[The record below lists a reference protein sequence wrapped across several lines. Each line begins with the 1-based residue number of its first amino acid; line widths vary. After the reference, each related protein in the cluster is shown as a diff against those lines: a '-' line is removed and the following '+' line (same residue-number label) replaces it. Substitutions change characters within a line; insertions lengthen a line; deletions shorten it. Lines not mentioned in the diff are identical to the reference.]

1 MAVLSTASMSMLL
14 LRNLGACPKKIF
26 KITCTEIESEG
37 ISNILGLYI
46 GVILTLAV
54 HILAIAI
61 CSFVII
67 STSVATVL
75 HILTQTAH

>member
-1 MAVLSTASMSMLL
+1 MSILL
-14 LRNLGACPKKIF
+14 LGGFGGMSPKKIF
-26 KITCTEIESEG
+26 EITCSEIESED
-37 ISNILGLYI
+37 ISNILLDLYI

-75 HILTQTAH
+75 GLLTRTTH